1 MITTNDLQLVANI
14 VAEGSLTR
22 AADKMYLTQSAL
34 SHQLKDLE
42 KRAGLPV
49 FERVNKKL
57 LLTPVGR
64 RVMESASKILP
75 QLTQLQEDIQACR
88 SGKLHTLRISTE
100 CYTCYHWLPQVVS
113 ELKSIHQQVE
123 ITIVAAATQKPLTWL
138 MNGELDVA
146 IISDSR
152 APAGVHTHTLFH
164 DEVVA
169 VLPRRHPFVG
179 QKKSLAAEDFAT
191 EHLLTYDMAEE
202 AGTHNMMREF
212 FRQSPPKDITRLQLT
227 EAIVEMIHAGM
238 GVGVFATWAI
248 APYLKSRDLVT
259 LPLQTPLRKRT
270 WKAACLDRQ
279 NPLIRH
285 FVEHIR
291 QHFKTAHQKQS
302 K

>member
-1 MITTNDLQLVANI
+1 MITSNDLQLVAHI

-34 SHQLKDLE
+34 SHQLRDLE
-42 KRAGLPV
+42 KRAGLPL

-57 LLTPVGR
+57 LLTPAGR
-64 RVMESASKILP
+64 RVMESANRILP

-88 SGKLHTLRISTE
+88 KGKLQTLRISTE
-100 CYTCYHWLPQVVS
+100 CYTCYHWLPRVVS

-123 ITIVAAATQKPLTWL
+123 ITIVAAATRKPLTYL

-146 IISDSR
+146 IISDSHP
-152 APAGVHTHTLFH
+152 PAGVHAHTLFN

-169 VLPRRHPFVG
+169 VLPKGHPFVK
-179 QKKSLAAEDFAT
+179 QKKSLTAADFAS
-191 EHLLTYDMAEE
+191 EHLLTYDVAEE

-212 FRQSPPKDITRLQLT
+212 FRESPPKDITRLQLT
-227 EAIVEMIHAGM
+227 EAIVEMINAGM
-238 GVGVFATWAI
+238 GLGIFATWAI

-270 WKAACLDRQ
+270 WKAVCLDRQ
-279 NPLIRH
+279 NPLIRQ

-291 QHFKTAHQKQS
+291 QHFKPVNQKQS